1 MDMNKD
7 WLWDRN
13 ISPKQAQKILGN
25 PEQPKFIPLAALLLS
40 RKNIP
45 REVFRDYL
53 KPQDFCRHWNEI
65 KKRMRKDARQSPRIG
80 FWQAVYEKI
89 LEKYR
94 RNNRG
99 ILLRNKAK
107 PINEFCL
114 SVGGRLKLLRKQNN
128 LTQNALADK
137 LKVSQ
142 QLISRIESGRE
153 NISLLTLRKIISEL
167 GAKIDIVE
175 I

>member
-1 MDMNKD
+1 MNRD

-13 ISPKQAQKILGN
+13 ISAKQAEKILGN
-25 PEQPKFIPLAALLLS
+25 PEHPEFIALAALLLS

-53 KPQDFCRHWNEI
+53 NPLVFCRRWKEI
-65 KKRMRKDARQSPRIG
+65 KQKMRRDAWQSPRIG
-80 FWQAVYEKI
+80 FWQAVYEKV

-94 RNNRG
+94 GNNRG
-99 ILLRNKAK
+99 ILLRNKAM
-107 PINEFCL
+107 PIDEFCL
-114 SVGGRLKLLRKQNN
+114 LVGGKLRLLRKQKN
-128 LTQNALADK
+128 LTQNMLADK

-153 NISLLTLRKIISEL
+153 NVSLLTLRKIAEKL
-167 GAKIDIVE
+167 GAKIDIVKA
-175 I
+175 

>member
-1 MDMNKD
+1 MNKD

-25 PEQPKFIPLAALLLS
+25 PEHPKFIAVAALLLS
-40 RKNIP
+40 RKNVP

-53 KPQDFCRHWNEI
+53 KPKDFCRHWNEI
-65 KKRMRKDARQSPRIG
+65 KKRMRKDAWQSPRIG
-80 FWQAVYEKI
+80 FWQAAYEKI
-89 LEKYR
+89 LEQYR

-99 ILLRNKAK
+99 VLLRGKTK
-107 PINEFCL
+107 PIDEFCL
-114 SVGGRLKLLRKQNN
+114 SVGEKLRLLRKQNN
-128 LTQNALADK
+128 LTQNELADK

-142 QLISRIESGRE
+142 QLISRIEKGRE
-153 NISLLTLRKIISEL
+153 NISLLTLKKIISKL
-167 GAKIDIVE
+167 GAKLDIVE